1 MLLVKKTINYKRI
14 IVAKII
20 TYVYTSIDADY
31 AVHSDTRSN
40 TCGAISIGH
49 GVLHE
54 KALVKRLNINSSMEA
69 ELLSVSEYIT
79 YNLWIMIFLHV
90 RGYGILNNIVY
101 QYNQSSIRMENN
113 GSNYCT
119 GNSIHINIRYFCQ
132 VQIR

>member
-1 MLLVKKTINYKRI
+1 M
-14 IVAKII
+14 
-20 TYVYTSIDADY
+20 YTSIDADY

-79 YNLWIMIFLHV
+79 YNLWIMIFLHGM
-90 RGYGILNNIVY
+90 GYGIMNNIVY
-101 QYNQSSIRMENN
+101 QYN
-113 GSNYCT
+113 
-119 GNSIHINIRYFCQ
+119 
-132 VQIR
+132 